1 VGFRKL
7 IRIEFLLINNENMAT
22 EERPTAAFTLSIVGV
37 AFQFVAGL
45 FLIFVMPA
53 YLSTY
58 TINNGHMGRGVFGP
72 WMMFGSMFGLGIFW
86 LILAIPVIAIGLYG
100 ALFMNSSDLSRVR
113 TGSTLVLIA
122 SILAFPVMWG
132 FIIGSL
138 LMFIGS
144 ILGLTWQPVRKS

>member
-1 VGFRKL
+1 MTT
-7 IRIEFLLINNENMAT
+7 E
-22 EERPTAAFTLSIVGV
+22 EERPIAAYTLSIIGV

-45 FLIFVMPA
+45 FLIFGMFA
-53 YLSTY
+53 FHSTY
-58 TINNGHMGRGVFGP
+58 TISNGHVVPGV
-72 WMMFGSMFGLGIFW
+72 MMFGPMLGYWGIFW
-86 LILAIPVIAIGLYG
+86 LILAIPIIAIGVYG
-100 ALFMNSSDLSRVR
+100 AFLINSSNLSRVR

-144 ILGLTWQPVRKS
+144 ILGLTWQPLKKG